1 MTNLVVVY
9 QNYQNIGDA
18 YLRLVEGNV
27 STMTDELNSAT
38 IFTSIT
44 NLAQAVTQAA
54 KDPDLNIITRKMI
67 VYEVKLLKRTLSRSM

>member
-27 STMTDELNSAT
+27 STMTDEH
-38 IFTSIT
+38 
-44 NLAQAVTQAA
+44 
-54 KDPDLNIITRKMI
+54 
-67 VYEVKLLKRTLSRSM
+67 